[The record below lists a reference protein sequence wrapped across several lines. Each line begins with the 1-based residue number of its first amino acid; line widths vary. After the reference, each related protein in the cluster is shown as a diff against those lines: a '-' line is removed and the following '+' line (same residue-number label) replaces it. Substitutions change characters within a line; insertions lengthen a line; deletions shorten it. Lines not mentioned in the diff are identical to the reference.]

1 MVSGRHPADRP
12 RRLRSGSSLFA
23 SETRRSG
30 GRTWASSILPS
41 IVKASF
47 IWLCPSRKGSA

>member
-12 RRLRSGSSLFA
+12 RRLRSGSSLSA

-47 IWLCPSRKGSA
+47 IRLCPSRKGSA